1 MWEFKNS
8 KQPAPWILFS
18 KSTAHCLE
26 KGAFSSASPG
36 DKEHCFAKS
45 IKQKTP
51 TVSSLFKQSL
61 ALWGKTRERHPD
73 KAVVVFFM
81 LIAITPSKPCTF
93 CVKSMSGLLEGREKG
108 RGLGI
113 LSCKSALQIIAC
125 LGPGKNWW
133 QINGQEHELGFF
145 LPMCSCWCWV
155 SGPWRG
161 FWVSQWSSGMV
172 CQGDSCD

>member
-1 MWEFKNS
+1 MQPLLDKNISKIWEFKNS
-8 KQPAPWILFS
+8 KLPASWISFS
-18 KSTAHCLE
+18 KSTAHCLA

-93 CVKSMSGLLEGREKG
+93 CVKSMSACWKGREKG

-133 QINGQEHELGFF
+133 PINGQEHEL
-145 LPMCSCWCWV
+145 CSSLTTCSHWCWI
-155 SGPWRG
+155 SGLWRG
-161 FWVSQWSSGMV
+161 L
-172 CQGDSCD
+172 